1 MASVSPEVRRRLDE
15 KCPQYPWQLNKD
27 FAMHVL
33 PNIRRHLQ
41 EPGFAECLLSIIER
55 PAPEFGYPHKTLECL
70 FCYGTRKVGEDLVD
84 TARREGLEET
94 GILIPRSLVQEGVWQ
109 KGLRS
114 EHGNPLSMVVVRIP
128 DTARAQ
134 IAIFPEPVGNL
145 EVDSMKIDSTW
156 KGKRY
161 ISIVLDSTQT
171 LQKRGQSVGAGM
183 KHRGAAEG
191 GYRGG
196 TAGAR
201 QGAAKAIANPFSVLE
216 RVIDIDDA

>member
-1 MASVSPEVRRRLDE
+1 MASVSPEVAERLDE
-15 KCPQYPWQLNKD
+15 KCPGHPWQLNKD

-33 PNIRRHLQ
+33 PYILKLLQ

-84 TARREGLEET
+84 AARREGLEET

-109 KGLRS
+109 KGLKS

-134 IAIFPEPVGNL
+134 IATFPVGNL
-145 EVDSMKIDSTW
+145 DDLLEVDGMEIPQKW

-161 ISIVLDSTQT
+161 ISIVL
-171 LQKRGQSVGAGM
+171 
-183 KHRGAAEG
+183 E
-191 GYRGG
+191 
-196 TAGAR
+196 
-201 QGAAKAIANPFSVLE
+201 
-216 RVIDIDDA
+216 

>member
-1 MASVSPEVRRRLDE
+1 MASVSPEVADRLDE
-15 KCPQYPWQLNKD
+15 KFPGHPWQLNKD

-33 PNIRRHLQ
+33 PNIRRLLQ

-84 TARREGLEET
+84 AARREGLEET
-94 GILIPRSLVQEGVWQ
+94 GILLPRSLVQQGDWQ
-109 KGLRS
+109 KGLKS

-128 DTARAQ
+128 DSARAQ
-134 IAIFPEPVGNL
+134 IASFPEPVGNL
-145 EVDSMKIDSTW
+145 EVDGMRIPQKW

-171 LQKRGQSVGAGM
+171 PQKRGQAGGCAAGADIQ
-183 KHRGAAEG
+183 HREAAEG
-191 GYRGG
+191 DTPADGG
-196 TAGAR
+196 GAPSTATGVKGRTAAAR
-201 QGAAKAIANPFSVLE
+201 QG
-216 RVIDIDDA
+216 